1 MTFAALCAPA
11 ATACEP
17 RKPVFTGFGSLFVT
31 KSGDIPKRW
40 GFINTQA
47 EKPALV
53 HVVLNLLDQLP
64 FAANT
69 EEDLQQQG
77 SQ

>member
-1 MTFAALCAPA
+1 MVDQA
-11 ATACEP
+11 
-17 RKPVFTGFGSLFVT
+17 
-31 KSGDIPKRW
+31 IPIDAESRMIPDRI
-40 GFINTQA
+40 INTQTD
-47 EKPALV
+47 KPAIE